1 MPQSSIIAFFLLAG
15 LVIVVVIRG
24 SLPAY
29 ASIVGLN
36 SSNSGSSLLSGLSG
50 LFGSAASGAGAVAG
64 ATAVNATAPG
74 ISALGLPGFG
84 GGNVVSSIG
93 GTPGLNLPGAGGLY

>member
-36 SSNSGSSLLSGLSG
+36 SSNSGSSLLSGL
-50 LFGSAASGAGAVAG
+50 FGAAASGAGAVAG